1 MDVISLLLS
10 IIFIFLSGLHF
21 YWALFGVKDPTAVL
35 PSGTDG
41 TLKLKPGKVGTS
53 IIALLLA
60 FFALIYLNPFLEIIS
75 FSGLHYISVAIG
87 ILFLVRAVGDF
98 KYLGF
103 FKSIKQTH
111 FAKMDSRYYAPL
123 ALTVSVLIF
132 ILELWR

>member
-1 MDVISLLLS
+1 MDVISLILS

-35 PSGTDG
+35 PSGKDG
-41 TLKLKPGKVGTS
+41 NLKMKPGKVGTS

-60 FFALIYLNPFLEIIS
+60 FFAVVYLNPFLEILN
-75 FSGLHYISVAIG
+75 FNGLQYISVGIG

-103 FKSIKQTH
+103 FKSIKH
-111 FAKMDSRYYAPL
+111 SKFAVMDSNYYAPL

-132 ILELWR
+132 ILELWD